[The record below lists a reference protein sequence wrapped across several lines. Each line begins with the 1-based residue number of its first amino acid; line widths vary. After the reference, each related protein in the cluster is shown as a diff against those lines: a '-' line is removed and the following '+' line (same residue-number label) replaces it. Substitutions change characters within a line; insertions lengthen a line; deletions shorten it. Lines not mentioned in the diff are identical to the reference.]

1 MECYCVYVIIFN
13 LSLQTMYKILYIEV
27 ATRGKEG
34 RFMKKRWVAA
44 FLAIGLMFG
53 NLIQAQSENI
63 SFAKVEE
70 AALAA
75 IKDEVTPG
83 MQIVVTK
90 GNEIVYS
97 KAFGTLDGKTET
109 TTDTIYDLASVTKV
123 MATTQAIMKLKSAG
137 KIDLEAPVAQYIP
150 EFAQNGKE
158 KVKIKDLL
166 THTSGLT
173 PWKPTYFHAT
183 NPKEELEFI
192 CKLPLEYPT
201 GTARKYSDFS
211 FMALGYVVEAITG
224 KTLQEYTEQEI
235 YKPLGMNHTMFVP
248 LKHKTNYPIAPT
260 SLGNPFEYKMV
271 ADDDFGYKCEENAD
285 DFKGWRNYRL
295 VGEVNDGNSWYAQQ
309 GVAGH
314 AGLFSNAED
323 LSKLTRLMLA
333 GGSFQGVTLYD
344 AKTIQEFTTVQ
355 SEFGHGY
362 GFEIDRGGATS
373 GYMGLYAD
381 SSFFGHTGFTGT
393 QFVADKRNDISVI
406 ILTNKQF
413 FGVNEKGN
421 YKSTWPLARNVMKA
435 VYESGLVTYSG
446 QSKEVKINYQGKETS
461 LPGYFSEDRN
471 YVELEAFLALV
482 GAEKTVTAET
492 QTALPN
498 RPNGL
503 ILHQG
508 EKAYPVRAFTVEQK
522 NYVHIRNL
530 AGLLNLEVKWDAAT
544 GTVELLQK

>member
-1 MECYCVYVIIFN
+1 
-13 LSLQTMYKILYIEV
+13 
-27 ATRGKEG
+27 
-34 RFMKKRWVAA
+34 MKKRWAAA
-44 FLAIGLMFG
+44 FLAMEVMFG
-53 NLIQAQSENI
+53 NMIQAQTESI
-63 SFAKVEE
+63 SFTKVEE

-75 IKDEVTPG
+75 IRDEVTPG

-97 KAFGTLDGKTET
+97 KAFGTLDGQTET

-137 KIDLEAPVAQYIP
+137 KIDLNAPVANYIP
-150 EFAQNGKE
+150 DFAQNGKE
-158 KVKIKDLL
+158 QVKIKDLL

-173 PWKPTYFHAT
+173 PWKPTYFHAA
-183 NPKEELEFI
+183 NPKEELEYI
-192 CKLPLEYPT
+192 CRLPLEYPT

-211 FMALGYVVEAITG
+211 FMALGYVVEAVTG
-224 KTLQEYTEQEI
+224 QTLQEYTEQEI
-235 YKPLGMNHTMFVP
+235 YKPLGMTHTMFVP
-248 LKHKTNYPIAPT
+248 VKHKTNLPIAPT

-285 DFKGWRNYRL
+285 DFKAWRNYRL
-295 VGEVNDGNSWYAQQ
+295 IGEVNDGNSWYAQQ
-309 GVAGH
+309 GAAGH
-314 AGLFSNAED
+314 AGLFGNAED
-323 LSKLTRLMLA
+323 LSRLTRLMLA
-333 GGSFQGVTLYD
+333 GGSFQGMTLYD
-344 AKTIQEFTTVQ
+344 AQTVKEFMSVQ

-381 SSFFGHTGFTGT
+381 GDFFGHTGFTGT
-393 QFVADKRNDISVI
+393 QFVADKKNDVSVI

-435 VYESGLVTYSG
+435 VYESGLVKYAG
-446 QSKEVKINYQGKETS
+446 QMKEVKINYQGKETV
-461 LPGYFSEDRN
+461 LPAYFTEDRN
-471 YVELEAFLALV
+471 YVELEAFLMLAA
-482 GAEKTVTAET
+482 GEKTVTAET
-492 QTALPN
+492 QSALPD

-503 ILHQG
+503 VLHYE
-508 EKAYPVRAFTVEQK
+508 EKAYPVRAFTMEQK
-522 NYVHIRNL
+522 NYVHIRGL
-530 AGLLNLEVKWDAAT
+530 AALLNLDVKWNETT